1 MGRKVWRL
9 NVGADQHDV
18 DLQWNGF
25 TLSGKVIVDGK
36 FIEGWS
42 AALISKEIRFDVGGK
57 PGILRFIINPVS
69 ANKQELYVD
78 GILMKESK

>member
-1 MGRKVWRL
+1 MSRKIWHFDVE
-9 NVGADQHDV
+9 GEQHIV
-18 DLQWNGF
+18 DLQWSWL

-42 AALISKEIRFDVGGK
+42 AALRSKDVRFDVSGK
-57 PGILRFIINPVS
+57 PTILRFIINLYS